1 MKCNYKTLATSD
13 LEAMLRK
20 RLDEAFAIRQELS
33 RRRGETKP
41 VADVNFSEYLT
52 D

>member
-13 LEAMLRK
+13 LEAMLKK
-20 RLDEAFAIRQELS
+20 RLDECYAIRQELS
-33 RRRGETKP
+33 RRKGEKKP
-41 VADVNFSEYLT
+41 TTDVNFSEYLT